1 MLNYQGVCDM
11 NTAVDLETE
20 TEEEEA
26 AGRRLNNII
35 LTLNIISAVGLI
47 AVFVTHWLTGA

>member
-1 MLNYQGVCDM
+1 MLNYQGVYDM
-11 NTAVDLETE
+11 NTAVDSETE
-20 TEEEEA
+20 TEEQEA